1 MNPDWDDDDE
11 ALAVLRRH
19 RVMPTEGAVRMVR
32 MGLDART
39 RRPLWAELVLSIVVS
54 LAVLVPLLLVLS

>member
-1 MNPDWDDDDE
+1 MNEDWSDDHE

-19 RVMPTEGAVRMVR
+19 RVMPTEGAVRLVR

-39 RRPLWAELVLSIVVS
+39 RRPLWGELVLSIVLS
-54 LAVLVPLLLVLS
+54 LAIVVPLLLVLS

>member
-11 ALAVLRRH
+11 ALAVLRPH
-19 RVMPTEGAVRMVR
+19 RGMPPEGGVRMVR

-39 RRPLWAELVLSIVVS
+39 RRPMLAELVLSIVVS